1 MKFDNNFKEIKIRHI
16 VSMFL
21 IILVISIVIIMLLN
35 PKGEIN
41 STDENILSLF
51 IEILFVFIILFKIR
65 ISKKSVKLLYKDFKS
80 NLNIKEIAWILLFIS
95 CLEIGSSNILT
106 DITYIISPSLA
117 NWFINDSSSTINSMI
132 DYWIVLIPAVFL
144 APFTDEIIFRNVL
157 FKRLSKKFNIY
168 IGLIVSSIIYSSIN
182 LGSEMIGFFLFGIVN
197 CMLYVKYEN
206 ILMPMLI
213 NCIDSVI
220 SMIKFALFGQFGND
234 AIVLTSNDITLYAI
248 SGGILFIIGM
258 IFFVK
263 FIKKNKIYLRE
274 VHNKSK
280 ALKIN

>member
-1 MKFDNNFKEIKIRHI
+1 MKFDNDFKEIKIRHI

-35 PKGEIN
+35 PKGEIS
-41 STDENILSLF
+41 STDENILSLV
-51 IEILFVFIILFKIR
+51 IEILFAFIILFKLR

-80 NLNIKEIAWILLFIS
+80 NLNIKEIAWILLFIT
-95 CLEIGSSNILT
+95 CLEIGLSNILT

-117 NWFINDSSSTINSMI
+117 NWFVNDSSSTINSMI

-168 IGLIVSSIIYSSIN
+168 IGLIVSSIIYLSIN
-182 LGSEMIGFFLFGIVN
+182 LGSEMIGFFLLGIVN

-206 ILMPMLI
+206 LLMPILI
-213 NCIDSVI
+213 NCIDSAI

-234 AIVLTSNDITLYAI
+234 TIVLTSNDIILYAI

>member
-1 MKFDNNFKEIKIRHI
+1 MKFDNDFKEIKIRHI

-35 PKGEIN
+35 SKGEI
-41 STDENILSLF
+41 SSIDENILSLF
-51 IEILFVFIILFKIR
+51 IEILFAFIILFKLR
-65 ISKKSVKLLYKDFKS
+65 ISKKSVKLLYKDLKS
-80 NLNIKEIAWILLFIS
+80 NLNIKEIAWILLFIT

-168 IGLIVSSIIYSSIN
+168 IGLIVSSIIYLSIN
-182 LGSEMIGFFLFGIVN
+182 LGSEMIGFFLLGIVN

-206 ILMPMLI
+206 LLMPMII
-213 NCIDSVI
+213 NCIDSAI
-220 SMIKFALFGQFGND
+220 SMIKFALLGQFGND
-234 AIVLTSNDITLYAI
+234 AIVLTSNDIILYAI
-248 SGGILFIIGM
+248 SGGILFIIGI
-258 IFFVK
+258 IFFAK